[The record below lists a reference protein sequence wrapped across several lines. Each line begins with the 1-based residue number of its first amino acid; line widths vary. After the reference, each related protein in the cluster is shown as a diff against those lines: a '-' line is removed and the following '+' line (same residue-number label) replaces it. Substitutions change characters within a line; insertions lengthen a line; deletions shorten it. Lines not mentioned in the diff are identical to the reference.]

1 MWVREITK
9 NNSTAYRY
17 LERYTDPLTGKY
29 KKQYQLHV
37 TRIMYVA
44 KRTLN

>member
-9 NNSTAYRY
+9 NNSTAYCY

-29 KKQYQLHV
+29 KTYQLHE
-37 TRIMYVA
+37 T
-44 KRTLN
+44 T

>member
-29 KKQYQLHV
+29 KTVSHV

>member
-1 MWVREITK
+1 MWAREIIK

-29 KKQYQLHV
+29 K
-37 TRIMYVA
+37 
-44 KRTLN
+44 